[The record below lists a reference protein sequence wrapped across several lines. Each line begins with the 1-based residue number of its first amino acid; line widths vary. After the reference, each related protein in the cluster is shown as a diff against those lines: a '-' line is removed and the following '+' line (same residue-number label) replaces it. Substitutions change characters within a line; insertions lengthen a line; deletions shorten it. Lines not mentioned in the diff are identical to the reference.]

1 MLASFLVIREINM
14 VSIAEQLWRCRS
26 EGSVIEVPE
35 DGGPQDLKAALMHQQ
50 EAIACSGMRT
60 IGYKVGSTS
69 REAQIVLNT
78 KGPSASP
85 ILSEYLFESPATI
98 TIYPVQGPAIEG
110 EFALRLFRDLPPRE
124 AAYSL
129 SDVVEAVD
137 AVAGAIE
144 IVGSRFVGGLAGKG
158 PFLTAADFGA
168 NIALAIGPWN
178 TDWRDLNLAAHDVKV
193 FIDGD
198 FREQGTGARAL
209 GNPFNVLKWLANNQS
224 KTGKGLKAGEIISTG
239 TCTGLLDILPGN
251 MVIAKFGS
259 LGSVKI
265 QFT

>member
-1 MLASFLVIREINM
+1 ML
-14 VSIAEQLWRCRS
+14 
-26 EGSVIEVPE
+26 
-35 DGGPQDLKAALMHQQ
+35 QQ
-50 EAIACSGMRT
+50 EAITCSGMRT

-144 IVGSRFVGGLAGKG
+144 IVGSRFVGGLSGKG

>member
-1 MLASFLVIREINM
+1 ML
-14 VSIAEQLWRCRS
+14 SIAEQLWRCRS
-26 EGSVIEVPE
+26 EGGAIEVPE
-35 DGGPQDLKAALMHQQ
+35 DGGPQDLKTALMYQR

-98 TIYPVQGPAIEG
+98 TIYPIQGPAIEG
-110 EFALRLFRDLPPRE
+110 EFALRISRDLPPRE
-124 AAYSL
+124 NAYSFT
-129 SDVVEAVD
+129 DVMKAVD

-158 PFLTAADFGA
+158 PLLTAADFGA

-178 TDWRDLNLAAHDVKV
+178 TDLHDIKLAAHAVEV

-198 FREQGTGARAL
+198 LREQGTGARAL

-224 KTGKGLKAGEIISTG
+224 ETGQGLKAGEIISTG
-239 TCTGLLDILPGN
+239 TCTGLLDVLPGN
-251 MVIAKFGS
+251 MVIAEFGS